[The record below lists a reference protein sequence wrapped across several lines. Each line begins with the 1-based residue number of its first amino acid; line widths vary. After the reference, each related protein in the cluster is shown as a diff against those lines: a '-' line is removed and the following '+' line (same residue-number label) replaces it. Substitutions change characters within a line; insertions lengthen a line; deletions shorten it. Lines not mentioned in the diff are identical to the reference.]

1 MGHRHYPCKEDALRL
16 SKSERLNLT
25 HWSDDSIVVEV
36 FENDEVKAKFILN
49 RSQQIRLITK
59 MGASDLGF
67 VLSEKVTTE
76 AIQ

>member
-1 MGHRHYPCKEDALRL
+1 MGHRHYPAKEDSLRL
-16 SKSERLNLT
+16 SKTDRLNLT

-36 FENDEVKAKFILN
+36 LENDEVKAKFILN

-67 VLSEKVTTE
+67 VLNEKVTTE
-76 AIQ
+76 A